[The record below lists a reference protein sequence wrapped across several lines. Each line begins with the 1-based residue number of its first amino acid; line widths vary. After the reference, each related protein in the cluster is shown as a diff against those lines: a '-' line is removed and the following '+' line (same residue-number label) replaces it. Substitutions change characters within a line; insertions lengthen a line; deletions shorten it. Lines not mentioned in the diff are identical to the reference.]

1 MNETPS
7 GERPHIGFF
16 GRRNVGKSSL
26 LNAVAGQEVALVS
39 PVKGTTTDPVR
50 KAMELLPVG
59 PVMLVDTPGMD
70 DEGEL
75 GELRVRRAARELARA
90 DAAVLVADAVSGLN
104 DEDRKIRELC
114 AARRLPLITVYNKC
128 DLAATFPRAG
138 ENELYV
144 SAARGDN
151 IETLRDRLA
160 TLLES
165 GELKFRLVGDLL
177 HPADFAVLVTPID
190 KAAPEGRLIL
200 PQQQAIRDILE
211 ADATA
216 VVVKEHELRDT
227 LASLGKKPALVIT
240 DSQVFAKVSAD
251 TPEDVPMTSFS
262 ILMARYKGML
272 DAAVAG
278 VKVLDSL
285 EDGDRVLICE
295 GCTHRRQ
302 CDDIGTVKLP
312 RWIRQYTGKKPD
324 FVFASGVEFP
334 ERPDALR
341 LIVHCGGCMLTRRE
355 MQYRRSLAEMR
366 GVPITNYGV
375 LIACMQGIL
384 PRVLSVFPY
393 LRETPR
399 TERRPG

>member
-1 MNETPS
+1 MISMSMNEVPS

-16 GRRNVGKSSL
+16 GRRNAGKSSL
-26 LNAVAGQEVALVS
+26 LNAVAGQEVSLVS

-50 KAMELLPVG
+50 KAMELLPLG

-70 DEGEL
+70 DEGDL
-75 GELRVRRAARELARA
+75 GDLRVKRAGRELARA
-90 DAAVLVADAVSGLN
+90 DAVVLVVDAVAGP
-104 DEDRKIRELC
+104 DDADRQIRDLC

-128 DLAATFPRAG
+128 DLSATVPPAR

-144 SAARGDN
+144 SATRGDN
-151 IETLRDRLA
+151 IAELRDRIA
-160 TLLES
+160 ALLE
-165 GELKFRLVGDLL
+165 GEELKFRLVGDLL
-177 HPADFAVLVTPID
+177 RPTDFVVLVTPID
-190 KAAPEGRLIL
+190 MSAPKGRLIL
-200 PQQQAIRDILE
+200 PQQQVIRDILE

-251 TPEDVPMTSFS
+251 TPEDVPLTSFS

-278 VKVLDSL
+278 VKTLDAL

-324 FVFASGVEFP
+324 FVFTSGVEFP
-334 ERPDALR
+334 ERLASAELV
-341 LIVHCGGCMLTRRE
+341 VHCGGCMLTRRE
-355 MQYRRSLAEMR
+355 TQYRRSLAEIQ

-375 LIACMQGIL
+375 LIAFMQGIL
-384 PRVLSVFPY
+384 PRVLSAFP
-393 LRETPR
+393 LMGRV
-399 TERRPG
+399 